1 MVSTNEAHKTALSV
15 SLIQERR
22 HCCDTPLWLL
32 PAGKLNVARNLRVR
46 FGCQGSIASSFVIV
60 SDKQKTKESPC
71 LIYIAQP
78 LWDKAVM

>member
-46 FGCQGSIASSFVIV
+46 FGCHGAAPRGWL
-60 SDKQKTKESPC
+60 D
-71 LIYIAQP
+71 IYLANSR
-78 LWDKAVM
+78 LG

>member
-1 MVSTNEAHKTALSV
+1 MISTNEAHRTALSV

-46 FGCQGSIASSFVIV
+46 FGCKCPSESLTVCKFRLSAHGSRH
-60 SDKQKTKESPC
+60 
-71 LIYIAQP
+71 
-78 LWDKAVM
+78 WDDFSWVCIIG